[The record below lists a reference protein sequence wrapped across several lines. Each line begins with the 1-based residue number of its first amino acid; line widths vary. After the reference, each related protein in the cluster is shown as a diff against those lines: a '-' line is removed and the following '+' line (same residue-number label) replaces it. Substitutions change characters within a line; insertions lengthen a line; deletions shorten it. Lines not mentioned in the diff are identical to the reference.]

1 MLHDDSFLFA
11 VPFLFSVSFLIED
24 HVTNV
29 LIMHAY
35 CCYGNCLLP
44 LASFFSLSLAV
55 GGLSIV
61 FSMAPRRSIFSFL
74 LSYGGTPKINGRG
87 LLPSLAKLRLS
98 RMRSRNTELL
108 PQAHVL
114 SRGFLF

>member
-61 FSMAPRRSIFSFL
+61 FSMAPRRSIFSSFL

-87 LLPSLAKLRLS
+87 LLPSLAK
-98 RMRSRNTELL
+98 T
-108 PQAHVL
+108 PPIAHAQ
-114 SRGFLF
+114 

>member
-1 MLHDDSFLFA
+1 MLRDDSFLFA

-29 LIMHAY
+29 LVMHAY

-61 FSMAPRRSIFSFL
+61 FSMAPRRSIFSSFC
-74 LSYGGTPKINGRG
+74 
-87 LLPSLAKLRLS
+87 LAMEERPRLIGVAF
-98 RMRSRNTELL
+98 RPR
-108 PQAHVL
+108 
-114 SRGFLF
+114 